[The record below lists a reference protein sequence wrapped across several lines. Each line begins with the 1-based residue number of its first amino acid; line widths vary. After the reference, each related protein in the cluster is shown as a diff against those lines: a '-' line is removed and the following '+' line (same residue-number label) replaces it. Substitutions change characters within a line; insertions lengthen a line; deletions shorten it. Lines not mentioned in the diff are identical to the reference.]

1 LVKVVKL
8 EIGMANKNLL
18 ELQYNMTQAA
28 SYEEYKEAAHA
39 HDELS
44 GAQEWKA
51 KDPSKDYDYRLI
63 RKRVQR
69 MKQARI
75 SGDAADLMY
84 ILHEGLHGN
93 LGNIAS
99 SALKQHAKLGTK
111 NLIEEFIQEVC
122 SALDFIYQ
130 VDENEIDFYEKLSFF
145 EETAQAFG
153 RSCLM
158 LSGGA
163 GLGFFHC
170 GVIKSL
176 VEQDLLPN
184 VVSGAS
190 AGSII
195 AALVGTRTNE
205 ELLEVVKPEFIQQ
218 KFKQWRL
225 WQGFGKGSLLDSSNL
240 ENALIELF
248 DLTTFEEAYKKTGRH
263 MTITVS
269 AADLHQHSRLLNA
282 KTSPNAII
290 TQAVR
295 ASSAIPILFKPV
307 QLKAKNRAGDV
318 VPYIP
323 DRRFADGSIMA
334 DLPFD
339 RLARIYGVNHSIVSQ
354 TNLIAVPFLA
364 RDKRD
369 TTGLMSLTWRYAA
382 KIAKVNSIYAFDI
395 LENLISHRAAR
406 LGIHKVRSII
416 DQQYVGNINILPRAS
431 FANLK
436 HITSN
441 PTLKSISELIHHGE
455 RATWPQLD
463 LIKRN
468 TLISKTIR
476 AYLNEL
482 KQREARL
489 LSEHNGLRVV
499 NN

>member
-1 LVKVVKL
+1 
-8 EIGMANKNLL
+8 MANLTLSKLNDS
-18 ELQYNMTQAA
+18 MTQAA
-28 SYEEYKEAAHA
+28 SYEEYKEAAKA

-44 GAQEWKA
+44 GAGEWKS
-51 KDPSKDYDYRLI
+51 KDASEDYDYKLI

-69 MKQARI
+69 MKQARV
-75 SGDAADLMY
+75 SGDAAGLMY

-99 SALKQHAKLGTK
+99 SVLEQHAKIGTK
-111 NLIEEFIQEVC
+111 HLIEEFIQEVC
-122 SALDFIYQ
+122 GALDFIYQ
-130 VDENEIDFYEKLSFF
+130 SDENEIDFYEKLSFF

-176 VEQDLLPN
+176 VEHDLLPK
-184 VVSGAS
+184 VVSGSS

-205 ELLEVVKPEFIQQ
+205 ELLDVVKPEFIQQ

-225 WQGFGKGSLLDSSNL
+225 WQGFGKDSLLDSSNL

-248 DLTTFEEAYKKTGRH
+248 DLTTFEEAFKKTGRH
-263 MTITVS
+263 LTITVS
-269 AADLHQHSRLLNA
+269 PADLHQNSRLLNA

-295 ASSAIPILFKPV
+295 ASTAIPILFKPV
-307 QLKAKNRAGDV
+307 QLKAKNRAGDIV
-318 VPYIP
+318 TYIP
-323 DRRFADGSIMA
+323 NRRFADGSIMA

-339 RLARIYGVNHSIVSQ
+339 RLARLYGVNHSIVSQ

-369 TTGLMSLTWRYAA
+369 TTGLVGLTWRYAS
-382 KIAKVNSIYAFDI
+382 KVAKVNSIFAFDI

-406 LGIHKVRSII
+406 LGIHKLRSII
-416 DQQYVGNINILPRAS
+416 DQQYVGDINILPSAS

-436 HITSN
+436 HIASN
-441 PTLKSISELIHHGE
+441 PSLKSIQELIHHGE
-455 RATWPQLD
+455 KITWPQLD

-476 AYLNEL
+476 DYL
-482 KQREARL
+482 KQLKQTEARL
-489 LSEHNGLRVV
+489 LGEHNRSRVA
-499 NN
+499 NK

>member
-1 LVKVVKL
+1 
-8 EIGMANKNLL
+8 MANPSLS
-18 ELQYNMTQAA
+18 ELQNIMKHAD
-28 SYEEYKEAAHA
+28 SYEEYQEAAQA
-39 HDELS
+39 YDELS
-44 GAQEWKA
+44 GAQIWKA
-51 KDPSKDYDYRLI
+51 KDTSKDYDYRLI

-69 MKQARI
+69 IKQARL
-75 SGDAADLMY
+75 SGDADGLMY

-99 SALKQHAKLGTK
+99 SALNQHSKLGTK
-111 NLIEEFIQEVC
+111 HLIEEFIQEVC

-130 VDENEIDFYEKLSFF
+130 ADENVIDFYEKLSFF

-153 RSCLM
+153 SSCLM

-176 VEQDLLPN
+176 VEHDLLPE
-184 VVSGAS
+184 VISGAS

-195 AALVGTRTNE
+195 AALVGTRTDD
-205 ELLEVVKPEFIQQ
+205 ELLEVIQPEIIQQ

-225 WQGFGKGSLLDSSNL
+225 WQGFGKDSLLDSSNL

-248 DLTTFEEAYKKTGRH
+248 DLTTFEEAFEKTGRH
-263 MTITVS
+263 ITITVS
-269 AADLHQHSRLLNA
+269 GAELHQHSRLLNA

-295 ASSAIPILFKPV
+295 ASTAIPILFKPV
-307 QLKAKNRAGDV
+307 QLKAKNRANEV

-323 DRRFADGSIMA
+323 NRRFADGSIMA

-369 TTGLMSLTWRYAA
+369 TTGIIGLTWRYAA
-382 KIAKVNSIYAFDI
+382 KIAKVNSIYAFDM
-395 LENLISHRAAR
+395 LENIISHRAAR
-406 LGIHKVRSII
+406 LGIHKVRSVI
-416 DQQYVGNINILPRAS
+416 DQQYVGDINILPSAS
-431 FANLK
+431 LANLK
-436 HITSN
+436 HIGSN
-441 PTLKSISELIHHGE
+441 PSLKSIQELIHHGE

-468 TLISKTIR
+468 TMISKTIR
-476 AYLNEL
+476 DYLRKL

-489 LSEHNGLRVV
+489 LSDHNGLRVV
-499 NN
+499 NS

>member
-1 LVKVVKL
+1 MASTPLSKL
-8 EIGMANKNLL
+8 QDI
-18 ELQYNMTQAA
+18 MTRAT
-28 SYEEYKEAAHA
+28 SYEEYQEAAKT
-39 HDELS
+39 HDAMS
-44 GAQEWKA
+44 GAKEWKD
-51 KDPSKDYDYRLI
+51 KDPCKDYDYRLI

-69 MKQARI
+69 IKQAKL
-75 SGDAADLMY
+75 SGDAAGLMY

-93 LGNIAS
+93 LGNITS
-99 SALKQHAKLGTK
+99 SALNQHAKIGTK
-111 NLIEEFIQEVC
+111 RLIEVFIQEVC

-130 VDENEIDFYEKLSFF
+130 ADENEIDFYEKLSFF

-176 VEQDLLPN
+176 VEHDLLPK
-184 VVSGAS
+184 VISGAS
-190 AGSII
+190 AGAII
-195 AALVGTRTNE
+195 AAIVGTRTNE
-205 ELLEVVKPEFIQQ
+205 ELLEVMQPQSIQQ

-225 WQGFGKGSLLDSSNL
+225 WRGFGKDSLLDSGNL

-248 DLTTFEEAYKKTGRH
+248 DLTTFEEAFKKTGRH
-263 MTITVS
+263 LNITVS
-269 AADLHQHSRLLNA
+269 PADLHQHSRLLNA

-295 ASSAIPILFKPV
+295 ASTAIPILFQPV
-307 QLKAKNRAGDV
+307 QLKGKNRAGDI

-323 DRRFADGSIMA
+323 NRRFADGSIMA

-339 RLARIYGVNHSIVSQ
+339 RLARLYGVNHSIVSQ
-354 TNLIAVPFLA
+354 TNLIAIPFLA

-369 TTGLMSLTWRYAA
+369 TTGLVGLTWRYAA

-395 LENLISHRAAR
+395 LENLIHRRAAR
-406 LGIHKVRSII
+406 LAIHKARSVI
-416 DQQYVGNINILPRAS
+416 DQQYVGDINILPSAT

-436 HITSN
+436 HIASN
-441 PTLKSISELIHHGE
+441 PNLNSIQELIHHGE

-468 TLISKTIR
+468 TMISKTLR
-476 AYLNEL
+476 CYLTQLE
-482 KQREARL
+482 QREARL
-489 LSEHNGLRVV
+489 LSKHNGLRVV
-499 NN
+499 NS